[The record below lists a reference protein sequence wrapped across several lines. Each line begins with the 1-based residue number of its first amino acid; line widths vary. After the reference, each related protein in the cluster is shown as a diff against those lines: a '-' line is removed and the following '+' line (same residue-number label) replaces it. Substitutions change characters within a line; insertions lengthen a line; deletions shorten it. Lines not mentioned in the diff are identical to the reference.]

1 MLGLLLRVVLSLAVV
16 LGILWFVAKGGR
28 RAGGRTRLVRVAG
41 RQALSRTASVAV
53 VEVADRVLV
62 LGVSDAG
69 VRLLTE
75 LDPEQIAE
83 PESSQP
89 APALGLPGVPESAP
103 SGSVLSGS
111 VLSAVTWKQAWA
123 AATGS
128 PRWLRDARF
137 ARSST
142 TESGAV
148 QVSGDE

>member
-16 LGILWFVAKGGR
+16 LGILWFVASKAGR
-28 RAGGRTRLVRVAG
+28 RGGRTHLVRVAG

-83 PESSQP
+83 PEVVSP
-89 APALGLPGVPESAP
+89 GPALTELHGSPFA
-103 SGSVLSGS
+103 GSVLSP
-111 VLSAVTWKQAWA
+111 VTWKQAWA
-123 AATGS
+123 AAIG
-128 PRWLRDARF
+128 RR
-137 ARSST
+137 
-142 TESGAV
+142 AV
-148 QVSGDE
+148 QVPVDE